1 MTFELKDVVVAGND
15 CGEDDWESVRT
26 DGRFDLAK
34 EDGEDD
40 LINDDCD
47 KYSMSLMKLGYFCN

>member
-1 MTFELKDVVVAGND
+1 MAGSD
-15 CGEDDWESVRT
+15 CDEDDWERVRT